1 MKKIGIGFALTLHLL
16 SVYANENK
24 GRLAN
29 NAITWQ
35 WDLSSGKLTSVLNN
49 RINGA
54 SFNINSECFQLV
66 LGDGRTIKASDLTP
80 VSAPRTVEL
89 PAEPASAAVA
99 RLFPERQ
106 MTLELSDERDHL
118 LATWQADLRDGS
130 TYLRQKLTLRAS
142 GGDVWIKEITLF
154 DQPVPDAKTIGVVD
168 GSPVVAGTFF
178 FGYEHS
184 MALNTVAANHVVH
197 CRLVR
202 NAMLKDGETL
212 VQSFVLGVASPGQ
225 MRRAFLAYVESV
237 RARPYRPF
245 LHYNSWFDIAWDN
258 QKFNETQSL
267 NAIRQFSLQLVQ
279 ARGAQMDSY
288 LFDDGWDDN
297 KTLWEFNAGFP
308 NGFTPLKGAVAKY
321 HSGIGVWLSPF
332 GGYGEAKR
340 QRLRYASQFGYETNA
355 SGFSLAGPRYYQ
367 RFHNICLEMVQK
379 YGVNQFKFDGLAA
392 GAKANES
399 GLMRDGDAMLRLVED
414 LRAVKPDIY
423 INQTTGTWPSPF
435 WLLDVDSI
443 WRGGDDHNF
452 QGKGSWCQQW
462 MTYRDAQTYANVV
475 KSAPLYPLNS
485 LMLHGIIYATNA
497 IHLNSMSDEDFAD
510 QSREFFGNGTQLQEI
525 YITPGLLDKQNW
537 DDLAESAKWARQ
549 NADVLVDTHWIGG
562 DPAKGEVYGWASWSP
577 RLGILTLRNAS
588 DKPAEIALNL
598 KSAFELPDGAA
609 DRFQLKSPWKNIVDA
624 QPLELSS
631 RQLHKFNLRPFEVLT
646 LEARASSGVERTV
659 TQALGAST
667 NTKNDTLQ

>member
-225 MRRAFLAYVESV
+225 MRRAFLAYVECA
-237 RARPYRPF
+237 RASLPPF
-245 LHYNSWFDIAWDN
+245 SA
-258 QKFNETQSL
+258 
-267 NAIRQFSLQLVQ
+267 LQLV
-279 ARGAQMDSY
+279 
-288 LFDDGWDDN
+288 
-297 KTLWEFNAGFP
+297 
-308 NGFTPLKGAVAKY
+308 V
-321 HSGIGVWLSPF
+321 
-332 GGYGEAKR
+332 
-340 QRLRYASQFGYETNA
+340 
-355 SGFSLAGPRYYQ
+355 
-367 RFHNICLEMVQK
+367 
-379 YGVNQFKFDGLAA
+379 
-392 GAKANES
+392 
-399 GLMRDGDAMLRLVED
+399 
-414 LRAVKPDIY
+414 
-423 INQTTGTWPSPF
+423 
-435 WLLDVDSI
+435 
-443 WRGGDDHNF
+443 
-452 QGKGSWCQQW
+452 
-462 MTYRDAQTYANVV
+462 
-475 KSAPLYPLNS
+475 
-485 LMLHGIIYATNA
+485 
-497 IHLNSMSDEDFAD
+497 
-510 QSREFFGNGTQLQEI
+510 
-525 YITPGLLDKQNW
+525 
-537 DDLAESAKWARQ
+537 
-549 NADVLVDTHWIGG
+549 
-562 DPAKGEVYGWASWSP
+562 
-577 RLGILTLRNAS
+577 
-588 DKPAEIALNL
+588 
-598 KSAFELPDGAA
+598 
-609 DRFQLKSPWKNIVDA
+609 
-624 QPLELSS
+624 
-631 RQLHKFNLRPFEVLT
+631 
-646 LEARASSGVERTV
+646 
-659 TQALGAST
+659 
-667 NTKNDTLQ
+667 